1 MRSRPAE
8 GDPQQVL
15 DDFYRVLEVMLSSKE
30 KEDGK
35 DLVPVETKGGGGQ
48 S

>member
-1 MRSRPAE
+1 VRRRPAE

-30 KEDGK
+30 KEEGK
-35 DLVPVETKGGGGQ
+35 DLVPAKK
-48 S
+48 